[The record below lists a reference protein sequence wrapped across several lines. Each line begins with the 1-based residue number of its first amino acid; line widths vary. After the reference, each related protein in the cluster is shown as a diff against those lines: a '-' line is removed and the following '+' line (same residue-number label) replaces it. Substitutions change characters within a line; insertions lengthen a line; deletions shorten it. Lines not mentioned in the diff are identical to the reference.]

1 MLDLMDQEVEQAMK
15 LTPSMKCK
23 NRSTKKRLH
32 PSITD
37 QSYRYLEQQ
46 QLYPRPSIN
55 LLTKRRTV

>member
-46 QLYPRPSIN
+46 
-55 LLTKRRTV
+55 